1 MPICM
6 GSSVPCR
13 TRTGRE
19 LSGENPQTSFNVISP
34 RKPEKRSVTDLRVG
48 LMREEK
54 VLPNLDISNDGL
66 GVLLA
71 TGYYNLTCSADN
83 TRAVPVHTS
92 GQCDLRV
99 LI

>member
-1 MPICM
+1 M

-19 LSGENPQTSFNVISP
+19 LLGENPQTSFNVIPP
-34 RKPEKRSVTDLRVG
+34 RKPEKRRLTDLRVG
-48 LMREEK
+48 MMKEEK
-54 VLPNLDISNDGL
+54 VLPNLEISNDGL

-71 TGYYNLTCSADN
+71 TGYYNLTRSADN
-83 TRAVPVHTS
+83 QRAVPVHAS